1 MRKTKIVAT
10 IGPASNS
17 AETIAALIKEGMDV
31 ARLNFS
37 HSTHLEH
44 GKKIKLIRR
53 IASEMDRHIAVLQ
66 DLAGPKIRV
75 GLIPEPGIMLQPGE
89 KFVLTSRLVVG
100 NRAVVSLSYPDLP
113 KEVKKGDRL
122 LLADGLM
129 ELVVLDTNGQD
140 IACRVITGG
149 QLTSH
154 KGINLPTGT
163 ISASSFTD
171 KDRQD
176 LLFGLKSDV
185 DYIAL
190 SFVKTA
196 DDIGL
201 VKELINE
208 KGKDTP
214 VIAKIEK
221 HEAIENLDAIIDIAD
236 GIMVARGDLGV
247 EIPPE
252 DVPLLQKMIIQK
264 ANCAGKPVITAT
276 QMLRSM
282 TDAPR
287 PTRAEA
293 ADVANAVL
301 DGTDALMLSEETAT
315 GSYPVE
321 AVAFMH
327 RLALTAESGL
337 CCDSF
342 LRPMQDRDISTS
354 VAQASCML
362 AANLE
367 AKAIVA
373 HTQSGQTARHISRF
387 RPGQPLIVL
396 SANKTTCQRLALSW
410 GCQPYL
416 IAPPRNTDGMIE
428 KAVRVAR
435 EICQLGKGDIVVI
448 TMGHPIGKSG
458 TTNMVRVKKIQ

>member
-10 IGPASNS
+10 IGPASAT
-17 AETIAALIKEGMDV
+17 AEAITALIKEGMDV

-37 HSTHLEH
+37 HSTRREH
-44 GKKIKLIRR
+44 GKKIKLIRKLAAALDR
-53 IASEMDRHIAVLQ
+53 PIAILQ

-75 GLIPEPGIMLQPGE
+75 GLIPEPGILLQPGE
-89 KFVLTSRLVVG
+89 TFILTSRPVVG
-100 NRAVVSLSYPDLP
+100 NRKVVSVSYPDLP

-122 LLADGLM
+122 LLADGLL
-129 ELVVLDTNGQD
+129 ELIVLASDGRD

-163 ISASSFTD
+163 ISAPALTD

-176 LLFGLKSDV
+176 LRFGIKNDV
-185 DYIAL
+185 DYVAL

-196 DDIGL
+196 ADIQL
-201 VKELINE
+201 VKELIE
-208 KGKDTP
+208 EAGKDIP

-221 HEAIENLDAIIDIAD
+221 HEAIENLEAIIAIAD

-264 ANCAGKPVITAT
+264 ANYAGKPVITAT

-301 DGTDALMLSEETAT
+301 DGTDAVMLSEETAS
-315 GSYPVE
+315 GSYPAE

-327 RLALTAESGL
+327 RLVITAETGL
-337 CCDSF
+337 PYDGF
-342 LRPMQDRDISTS
+342 RRPTPELDISAS

-362 AANLE
+362 AVNLD
-367 AKAIVA
+367 AKAIIA
-373 HTQSGQTARHISRF
+373 HTQSGQTARHIARF
-387 RPGQPLIVL
+387 RPRQPLIVL
-396 SANKTTCQRLALSW
+396 TSNRATFQRLALSW
-410 GCQPYL
+410 GCQPRL
-416 IAPPRNTDGMIE
+416 IAPPRDTDGMIE
-428 KAVRVAR
+428 AAGRFAG
-435 EICQLGKGDIVVI
+435 EICQLGKGEIVVI
-448 TMGHPIGKSG
+448 TMGHPIGKG
-458 TTNMVRVKKIQ
+458 NTNMVRVKKI